1 MRTMAEL
8 KADVVNASN
17 VAKSLKPTY
26 LLAVTNAKRL
36 RDQMRAYNLDLQ
48 AARLAYNQA
57 KYIAAKVVEEPVGE
71 LLAELAPMQ

>member
-8 KADVVNASN
+8 KADVVDTSNA
-17 VAKSLKPTY
+17 VKKLKPTY
-26 LLAVTNAKRL
+26 LLAVTDAKRL
-36 RDQMRAYNLDLQ
+36 RDQMRAYRLNLQ

-71 LLAELAPMQ
+71 LVVA